1 MKKFLCL
8 LFLTSLF
15 LLTGCVLE
23 PKETQEKDIL
33 QTAKE
38 RGYFIVGISQD
49 SKPFGYIDPKTGKPT
64 GFEVDIAKRLALAQF
79 GDENKV
85 QFVKSSGFQ
94 SIAMVSEGKVDFVLS
109 VMTITPQRLMTV
121 DFSDPYYTTGQTI
134 IVKNSSPIK
143 TVKDLNDR
151 KVMVRLTSTAEKT
164 PKKYAPASI
173 LIGYKSRQECF
184 EAFARGEADAMISDD
199 ALLKGFL
206 MDYKGYKILPQK
218 LSVEYYGIAF
228 KATPEASNL
237 KRFINSELVQMRSDK
252 TFEKLKKKW
261 NV

>member
-1 MKKFLCL
+1 MSL
-8 LFLTSLF
+8 LI
-15 LLTGCVLE
+15 LTGCSLE
-23 PKETQEKDIL
+23 PKESQEKDIL

-38 RGYFIVGISQD
+38 RGYFIVGVSHD
-49 SKPFGYIDPKTGKPT
+49 SKPFGFIDTKTGQPV
-64 GFEVDIAKRLALAQF
+64 GFEVDIAKRLALAEF
-79 GDENKV
+79 GDENRV
-85 QFVKSSGFQ
+85 QFVHSSGFQ
-94 SIAMVSEGKVDFVLS
+94 SIAMVSEGKVDFVIS

-121 DFSDPYYTTGQTI
+121 DFSEPYYVTGQTI
-134 IVKNSSPIK
+134 VVKNSSPIK
-143 TVKDLNDR
+143 TVKDLNHK

-173 LIGYKSRQECF
+173 LVGYKSRQECYD
-184 EAFARGEADAMISDD
+184 AFLRGEADAMISDD
-199 ALLKGFL
+199 ALLRGFL
-206 MDYKGYKILPQK
+206 MDNRGYKILPQK